1 MVDCGNLRCFQ
12 ERRLIKKDLMTW
24 SKKIPLVVGLE
35 TIAEHVG
42 SRRKVRKLFE
52 PFNCLEPVEPHDWEP
67 EENCFYCA
75 DRIQLLFDAIE
86 KTDSKDGGKILRDHP
101 SLRHLGDVLPFLPQ
115 FYTSDYGREILSDIK
130 TAVNESEPLAPAQEV
145 AQKLN
150 IELKIPSVAAGS
162 KQKKEATSSNNGKK
176 GYSDDDLTAAVSEIR
191 NGKLGTRRASS
202 LYGIPRSTLRNKI
215 FKMETVESSATSQ
228 LTEDDGSSN
237 EAPLPKKRQPQ
248 ILNTQDSPLLLT
260 DLLQLSTLQYLAP
273 IAIPYFIKPD
283 MFMLPQAEEAEWEKK
298 LQTVRH
304 KHNLSKASMNHYQ
317 VKALAHHKLKPFQYD
332 LIKKLTQERLELER
346 NAHQSKSCDEML
358 KLQESLSHSHAS
370 LLKSLDFTS
379 SPPSKKIKKEGLPA
393 EQLLDTNIIMQSAL
407 YKALNVNPFSSIGN
421 TRESS
426 SPDSD
431 IVVPEFIRKSARVEK
446 LTTRTEELD
455 KKTYDSLFKYENTR
469 IGDTLK
475 DIIVKTISEKVKCKL
490 ESTDFSGLVGSNSNR
505 ENQKAKETIL
515 SAFSLPETSS
525 PAKKAKKEASSF
537 SLSKLVGNNS
547 TSSNSSQTKKTR
559 PKRGQYRKYNSQL
572 LTEAVKAVQR
582 GEMSVHRA
590 GSYYGVPH
598 STLEYKVKE
607 RHLLRQKKIKE
618 QQELKLKQEAEEAA
632 AKKEKSPGDKTVVK
646 SSNKT
651 TDSTESTTP
660 PKLNQGPSWLP
671 PFASQVQYDSTAA
684 LGLFGSGFSLSTPAS
699 ELLRKLQHKVQ
710 SKCDSG
716 DESSASTSEYP
727 SASEGYVYIS

>member
-12 ERRLIKKDLMTW
+12 ERRLIKKELMSW
-24 SKKIPLVVGLE
+24 SKKIPIAVGLE

-52 PFNCLEPVEPHDWEP
+52 PFNCLEPAEPHDWEP

-86 KTDSKDGGKILRDHP
+86 KTQSKDGGKILKDHP

-130 TAVNESEPLAPAQEV
+130 TAVNEPEPQPPAQEQP
-145 AQKLN
+145 QKLN
-150 IELKIPSVAAGS
+150 IELKVPSVAAGS
-162 KQKKEATSSNNGKK
+162 KQKKDTSTSSTGKK
-176 GYSDDDLTAAVSEIR
+176 GYSDDDLCAAVSEIR

-215 FKMETVESSATSQ
+215 FKMDTIESNVQ
-228 LTEDDGSSN
+228 LTEEDVSSSN
-237 EAPLPKKRQPQ
+237 EALLPKKQQPQ
-248 ILNTQDSPLLLT
+248 VLNTHDNPLLLT

-273 IAIPYFIKPD
+273 IAIPYIIKPE
-283 MFMLPQAEEAEWEKK
+283 MFILPHTHELEWEKK

-304 KHNLSKASMNHYQ
+304 KHNLSKASMNHYK
-317 VKALAHHKLKPFQYD
+317 VKALTHHKLKPFQYE

-346 NAHQSKSCDEML
+346 SSYKNKSCEEML
-358 KLQESLSHSHAS
+358 SLHDSLSHSHAS
-370 LLKSLDFTS
+370 LLKSLEYAS
-379 SPPSKKIKKEGLPA
+379 SPPIKKIKREVPSD
-393 EQLLDTNIIMQSAL
+393 QLLDTNALMQSAL
-407 YKALNVNPFSSIGN
+407 YKALNVNPFPTVRN

-431 IVVPEFIRKSARVEK
+431 IVVPEFIKKSARTEK
-446 LTTRTEELD
+446 SAATSEELD
-455 KKTYDSLFKYENTR
+455 KKAFESLFKYENTR

-490 ESTDFSGLVGSNSNR
+490 ESTDFSGLVGSNSNI
-505 ENQKAKETIL
+505 ENQKAKDTIL
-515 SAFSLPETSS
+515 SAFSAPDESS
-525 PAKKAKKEASSF
+525 PAKKAKKETNTLSY
-537 SLSKLVGNNS
+537 SKLTGNNS
-547 TSSNSSQTKKTR
+547 SSANSSQTKKTR

-618 QQELKLKQEAEEAA
+618 QQELKLKQEEEAA
-632 AKKEKSPGDKTVVK
+632 ASKKAKCTEDKTLEKVSKKTADMPV
-646 SSNKT
+646 SS
-651 TDSTESTTP
+651 SS
-660 PKLNQGPSWLP
+660 KLNEGGASWVP
-671 PFASQVQYDSTAA
+671 PFSAPVQYDSSAA
-684 LGLFGSGFSLSTPAS
+684 LGLFGSGFSLNTPAS

-710 SKCDSG
+710 S
-716 DESSASTSEYP
+716 
-727 SASEGYVYIS
+727 